1 MKKKTSAL
9 YRKGRRKLAQ
19 IHGARG
25 LEAID
30 SMADIAPDLARMVYE
45 FPFAQI
51 YTRPGL
57 DLKSRQLGTVAALVV
72 LGNARPQLKAHLHG
86 ALKMGWKKTEL
97 VELIMQLA
105 IYAGFPSALNAL
117 VVAREAF
124 GEANEKPEKRAA
136 RRRTKS
142 SR

>member
-9 YRKGRRKLAQ
+9 YRKGRRTLGR
-19 IHGARG
+19 IHGRRG
-25 LEAID
+25 LAAID
-30 SMADIAPDLARMVYE
+30 SMSDIAPDLARMVYE

-57 DLKSRQLGTVAALVV
+57 DLRSRQIGTVAALVA

-86 ALKMGWKKTEL
+86 SLNVGLTQQEL

-105 IYAGFPSALNAL
+105 IYVGFPAALNAL
-117 VVAREAF
+117 TAAREVF
-124 GEANEKPEKRAA
+124 REVEAKPAPRRKRAS
-136 RRRTKS
+136 RR
-142 SR
+142 

>member
-9 YRKGRRKLAQ
+9 YRKGRRQLGR

-57 DLKSRQLGTVAALVV
+57 DLKSRQLGTVAALAA

-86 ALKMGWKKTEL
+86 ALRMGWKQQEL
-97 VELIMQLA
+97 VELLMQLA
-105 IYAGFPSALNAL
+105 IYAGFPAALNAL
-117 VVAREAF
+117 TAAREVFAEVA
-124 GEANEKPEKRAA
+124 GKSARPSRKRA
-136 RRRTKS
+136 T
-142 SR
+142 

>member
-1 MKKKTSAL
+1 MKKTSAL

-25 LEAID
+25 LKAID
-30 SMADIAPDLARMVYE
+30 SMADIAPDLVRMVYE

-57 DLKSRQLGTVAALVV
+57 SLKARQLGTVAALAA

-86 ALKMGWKKTEL
+86 ALKMGWTQQEL
-97 VELIMQLA
+97 VELLMQLA
-105 IYAGFPSALNAL
+105 IYAGFPAALNAL
-117 VVAREAF
+117 TAAREVFAETA
-124 GEANEKPEKRAA
+124 GTAV
-136 RRRTKS
+136 RRSRRKS
-142 SR
+142 H

>member
-1 MKKKTSAL
+1 MKEKTSAL

-30 SMADIAPDLARMVYE
+30 SMTDIAPDLARMVYE

-57 DLKSRQLGTVAALVV
+57 DLKARQLGTVSALIA
-72 LGNARPQLKAHLHG
+72 LGHARPQLKAHLHG
-86 ALKMGWKKTEL
+86 ALKVGWTKNEL

-117 VVAREAF
+117 VVAREVF
-124 GEANEKPEKRAA
+124 GETVKKPA
-136 RRRTKS
+136 RRKVRRLTKV

>member
-1 MKKKTSAL
+1 MKRKTSAL

-57 DLKSRQLGTVAALVV
+57 SLKARQLGTVAALAA

-86 ALKMGWKKTEL
+86 ALKMGWTQQEL
-97 VELIMQLA
+97 VELLMQLA
-105 IYAGFPSALNAL
+105 IYAGFPAALNAL
-117 VVAREAF
+117 TAAREVFA
-124 GEANEKPEKRAA
+124 EADGKPV
-136 RRRTKS
+136 RRR
-142 SR
+142 SRKPR

>member
-30 SMADIAPDLARMVYE
+30 SMTDIAPDLARMVYE

-57 DLKSRQLGTVAALVV
+57 NLKARQLGTVAALVA

-86 ALKMGWKKTEL
+86 ALKVGWTQNEL
-97 VELIMQLA
+97 VELIMQIA

-117 VVAREAF
+117 VVAREVFA
-124 GEANEKPEKRAA
+124 EVPARPA
-136 RRRTKS
+136 RRRPRKQS
-142 SR
+142 